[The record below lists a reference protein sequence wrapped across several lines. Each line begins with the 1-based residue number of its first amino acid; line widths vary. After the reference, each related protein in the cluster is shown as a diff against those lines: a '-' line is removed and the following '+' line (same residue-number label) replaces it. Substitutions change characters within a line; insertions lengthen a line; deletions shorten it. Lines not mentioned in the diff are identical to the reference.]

1 MRRGEGTGWGDEREQ
16 GKGRGEAAGAAGWA
30 GEAQGQEEGR
40 GRSSGVGIYL
50 EGWGRGGGGHSRIHP
65 LAPCCREEI
74 RCGLHESGFTF
85 QLRCML
91 TSSVALGEIPNP
103 PRVNWACV

>member
-50 EGWGRGGGGHSRIHP
+50 EGWGRGAAVIHAFTHLLLVAGRKYGVAFMNSGSHSSSAACLPARWPWAKYLTP
-65 LAPCCREEI
+65 L
-74 RCGLHESGFTF
+74 
-85 QLRCML
+85 
-91 TSSVALGEIPNP
+91 V
-103 PRVNWACV
+103 